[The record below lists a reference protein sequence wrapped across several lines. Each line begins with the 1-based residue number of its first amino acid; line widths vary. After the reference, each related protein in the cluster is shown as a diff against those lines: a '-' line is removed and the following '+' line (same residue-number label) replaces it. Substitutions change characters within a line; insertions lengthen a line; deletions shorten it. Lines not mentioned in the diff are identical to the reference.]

1 MEKDDFIWG
10 GTKEIADR
18 PRGRKVTAR
27 AKCGSTQQKYGNTE
41 NILCFSVQAIG
52 VVWLTV
58 YTRSFISFPIHSA
71 SKGLCQSSVD
81 NCSENYSVQSPC
93 SLLLL

>member
-27 AKCGSTQQKYGNTE
+27 AKCGSNSNTQQKYGNT
-41 NILCFSVQAIG
+41 IIIIVLFSTG
-52 VVWLTV
+52 NRCWP
-58 YTRSFISFPIHSA
+58 ISIIV
-71 SKGLCQSSVD
+71 LR
-81 NCSENYSVQSPC
+81 
-93 SLLLL
+93 